1 MSRTN
6 RIRNFIKESPP
17 HAKCVIVSDVIHDR
31 IIMSY
36 DGNKF
41 LWSWESGLLCPGATG
56 AVDVH
61 PLAAEALILEEIM
74 SFVRMEGII
83 SEEII
88 YINPG
93 GEKTDGIIM
102 NPNDIG
108 DIDFDVLIKKEKIKD
123 LYERFISDNDSV
135 TEEMIGEAISFG
147 VLTPFLSLV
156 NLNL

>member
-6 RIRNFIKESPP
+6 RIKKFIKQSPP
-17 HAKCVIVSDVIHDR
+17 HAKCVVVSDVIHDR
-31 IIMSY
+31 VIMSY
-36 DGNKF
+36 HGNKF
-41 LWSWESGLLCPGATG
+41 LWSWQDGLLCPGSSS

-61 PLAAEALILEEIM
+61 PLAAEALIVEEIM
-74 SFVRMEGII
+74 SFIRMEGIV

-93 GEKTDGIIM
+93 GEKTDGIVM

-108 DIDFDVLIKKEKIKD
+108 DMSFDILIQKEKVKD

>member
-1 MSRTN
+1 MSRAN
-6 RIRNFIKESPP
+6 RIKKFIKQSPP
-17 HAKCVIVSDVIHDR
+17 HAKCVVVSDVIHDR
-31 IIMSY
+31 VVMSY
-36 DGNKF
+36 HGNKF
-41 LWSWESGLLCPGATG
+41 LWSWNDGLLCPGSSS

-61 PLAAEALILEEIM
+61 PLAAEALI
-74 SFVRMEGII
+74 V
-83 SEEII
+83 EEII

-93 GEKTDGIIM
+93 GEKTDGIVM

-108 DIDFDVLIKKEKIKD
+108 DMSFDILIQKEKIKD